1 MTGILDFLDELE
13 ALGTEIAS
21 KLAPWLAPL
30 LSAVVVGKAMMNP
43 PFDWALWLAVLTG
56 AAIEL
61 SGIATLSTALM
72 LWSYRSGSP
81 HRGSTIPLILAVSCA
96 FAYLFTAFALTV
108 VLKIMPGLEVL
119 AYGLFVLLALTSAVN
134 LSLRRD
140 HRRRWAGSIPAV
152 KTNRIKTRGKSN
164 KSRSG
169 LNGSDRFRVRTPVPD
184 QTDEE
189 RWVLLEQ
196 ANESKGQQIEE
207 RRAQVLNLT
216 RAGKSKPE
224 IADELGVSIST
235 IKRDVYALNGQV
247 TDHRGL

>member
-81 HRGSTIPLILAVSCA
+81 YRGSVIPLILAVSCA
-96 FAYLFTAFALTV
+96 FVYLFTAFALTV

-140 HRRRWAGSIPAV
+140 HLRRRAMLTVAP
-152 KTNRIKTRGKSN
+152 
-164 KSRSG
+164 
-169 LNGSDRFRVRTPVPD
+169 DRRP
-184 QTDEE
+184 
-189 RWVLLEQ
+189 
-196 ANESKGQQIEE
+196 
-207 RRAQVLNLT
+207 
-216 RAGKSKPE
+216 
-224 IADELGVSIST
+224 ADEIPEW
-235 IKRDVYALNGQV
+235 
-247 TDHRGL
+247 

>member
-1 MTGILDFLDELE
+1 MSGILDFLDELE

-43 PFDWALWLAVLTG
+43 PFDWPLWLSTLTG

-72 LWSYRSGSP
+72 LWSYRSAPSP
-81 HRGSTIPLILAVSCA
+81 KYRGSIIPLILAISCA
-96 FAYLFTAFALTV
+96 FVYLFTAFALTV

-140 HRRRWAGSIPAV
+140 HHRRLPGSSPARPAKRV
-152 KTNRIKTRGKSN
+152 KAKSTRGS
-164 KSRSG
+164 SG
-169 LNGSDRFRVRTPVPD
+169 LNGSNGINVRMPVPEQSD
-184 QTDEE
+184 DE
-189 RWVLLEQ
+189 RRLLLQQ
-196 ANESKGQQIEE
+196 ANESKERQIEE
-207 RRAQVLNLT
+207 RRLQVLDLVQV
-216 RAGKSKPE
+216 GLSQPQ
-224 IADELGVSIST
+224 IADELGVSVST
-235 IKRDVYALNGQV
+235 VKRDIKALNGQV
-247 TDHRGL
+247 KV

>member
-1 MTGILDFLDELE
+1 MTGILNFLDELE

-72 LWSYRSGSP
+72 LWSYRSVSP
-81 HRGSTIPLILAVSCA
+81 HRGSVIPLILAVSCA
-96 FAYLFTAFALTV
+96 FVYLFTAFALTV

-140 HRRRWAGSIPAV
+140 HLRRRVVSNPAL
-152 KTNRIKTRGKSN
+152 KAKRTRSN
-164 KSRSG
+164 KKRSN
-169 LNGSDRFRVRTPVPD
+169 LNGSNGFRVRTPVPD

-189 RWVLLEQ
+189 RWLLLER

-207 RRAQVLNLT
+207 RRAQVLCLT
-216 RAGKSKPE
+216 QAGKSKPE

-235 IKRDVYALNGQV
+235 IKRDIYALNGQV
-247 TDHRGL
+247 TNYSGL

>member
-13 ALGTEIAS
+13 VLGTEIAS

-30 LSAVVVGKAMMNP
+30 LSAVVVGKAMMSP

-81 HRGSTIPLILAVSCA
+81 HRGSAIPLVLAVSCA

-140 HRRRWAGSIPAV
+140 HQRRWAGSNPS
-152 KTNRIKTRGKSN
+152 IKTKRTRNKD
-164 KSRSG
+164 KSRQNRSS
-169 LNGSDRFRVRTPVPD
+169 LNGSSGFRVRTPVPD

-189 RWVLLEQ
+189 RWLLLEQ
-196 ANESKGQQIEE
+196 ANESKEQQIEE

-216 RAGKSKPE
+216 QAGKSKPE

-235 IKRDVYALNGQV
+235 IKRDIYALNGQI
-247 TDHRGL
+247 THHSGL